1 MVVVLSDGAAQD
13 WAKLSNPV
21 LIVANP
27 SPIPLNMELE
37 INLSSKRIISIGNL
51 ITVKGYDLLISAW
64 ALIAQRYPEWSLDIF
79 GKGELH
85 NDLQNQVNCLMLTNS
100 IRLAGTTK
108 DVKSELK
115 KSSFYVMSS
124 RSEGLPM
131 VLIESI
137 TCGLPIVAFD
147 CETGPREII
156 QDNDCGILVE
166 NGNVEKL
173 ALNIERMILD
183 TELRKEMSIKALEK
197 SKKYELTY
205 IMEKWEKIFQ
215 ELVR

>member
-1 MVVVLSDGAAQD
+1 
-13 WAKLSNPV
+13 
-21 LIVANP
+21 
-27 SPIPLNMELE
+27 
-37 INLSSKRIISIGNL
+37 
-51 ITVKGYDLLISAW
+51 
-64 ALIAQRYPEWSLDIF
+64 
-79 GKGELH
+79 
-85 NDLQNQVNCLMLTNS
+85 
-100 IRLAGTTK
+100 
-108 DVKSELK
+108 
-115 KSSFYVMSS
+115 MSS